1 MKKELAAAAMAAV
14 MLILA
19 GCAGNEGEDITGTS
33 AVTGEAG
40 ADNEVMSLAES
51 MAESMFESRM
61 EDMTETTAESTAAVT
76 ALKSAETTEE
86 VTATEVTE
94 NSKSISH
101 TFCRMSEEESRT
113 VTIESDVFPFDCEE
127 MEIIVDTEYPYYND
141 VTPYDRID
149 LANLKNY
156 PVLKK
161 LSIADGNAQGSAFIE
176 LINCES
182 TAELKNLEEIRLCR
196 LVWDD
201 DWLSEIDP
209 LRTLAIS
216 SCLNYNGKDL
226 KNLAQVERLTL
237 FRCGITEV
245 EFINGMDSLDELVLD
260 HTCLSNEGFD
270 EVEKNYSIKR
280 LTLQENVL
288 SVGYKLTDI
297 RGVAVLSGLEYLY
310 ISETDLVDG
319 DKQVVELQKELPDC
333 EIIYEKGIIIKN
345 GGIDN
350 E

>member
-14 MLILA
+14 MLTLA
-19 GCAGNEGEDITGTS
+19 GCAGNESDMTGTS
-33 AVTGEAG
+33 AVTGEVST
-40 ADNEVMSLAES
+40 DNEVMSLAES

-61 EDMTETTAESTAAVT
+61 ADMTDTTAESTAAVT
-76 ALKSAETTEE
+76 APKPAETAETVTE
-86 VTATEVTE
+86 TEVTE
-94 NSKSISH
+94 NPKSISH

-113 VTIESDVFPFDCEE
+113 VTIDSDVYPFDCEE

-201 DWLSEIDP
+201 GWLSEIDP
-209 LRTLAIS
+209 LRTLSIS
-216 SCLNYNGKDL
+216 SCRNYNGEDL
-226 KNLAQVERLTL
+226 ENLAQVENLTL
-237 FRCGITEV
+237 FRCNITELS
-245 EFINGMDSLDELVLD
+245 FINGMDSLTELTVEQSKLNNSSFDDVDE
-260 HTCLSNEGFD
+260 
-270 EVEKNYSIKR
+270 NYSLKR
-280 LTLQENVL
+280 LTLSET
-288 SVGYKLTDI
+288 GDYIYYDEGGGEPALTNI
-297 RGVAVLSGLEYLY
+297 TGVTRFKGLEYLY
-310 ISETDLVDG
+310 IWESHLA
-319 DKQVVELQKELPDC
+319 DKERQMEYVLAELPEC
-333 EIIYEKGIIIKN
+333 EITICG
-345 GGIDN
+345 
-350 E
+350 